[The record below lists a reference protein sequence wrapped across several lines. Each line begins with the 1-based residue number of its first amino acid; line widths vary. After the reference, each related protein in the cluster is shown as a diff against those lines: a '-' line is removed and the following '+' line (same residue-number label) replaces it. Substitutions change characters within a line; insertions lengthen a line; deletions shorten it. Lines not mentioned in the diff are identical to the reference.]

1 MSGFFRMG
9 SRRPGSL
16 TVLIVAAML
25 VAACGTS
32 KPPKGAVSVEPG
44 AQADTPAP
52 AKIEEKP
59 KQPTSAEPAIDP
71 PKPSPPEVAATPP
84 RVDLPEP
91 EELIGLSQRKV
102 EDLLGAPVFRRRDP
116 PAQLWQYSSPRCI
129 FDLFLYRTKALP
141 EYRVT
146 HVEARGRTN
155 GNIPLR
161 ECFHSLAFK
170 QKS

>member
-1 MSGFFRMG
+1 MG